1 MRVRPGRGC
10 ACGVVGS
17 LFHSLP
23 AVRRVRNRW
32 CRRRTCERS
41 GVEGKTPVA
50 ETSAARLRDE
60 YIAKLD
66 AMLKAKEAEIMEV

>member
-1 MRVRPGRGC
+1 MRVIPGRGC

-23 AVRRVRNRW
+23 AVRRVRNRMD
-32 CRRRTCERS
+32 RRRTCERS

-50 ETSAARLRDE
+50 EIHAARLRDTQV
-60 YIAKLD
+60 ARGPRNP
-66 AMLKAKEAEIMEV
+66 V